1 MSTKQFQANT
11 SGIKYF
17 IYRRTFSRS
26 QKPFQTSLTLRMW
39 CILIYAGFLGIY
51 ASGNWIMAWNQAKSD
66 AWIDHKWWID
76 LPYLILQCQFH
87 YILWYF
93 WYGQMDVR
101 GVAKW
106 ANGGERHGHLYLKR
120 PMGKSL
126 PPLEYPVYGA
136 HELADEGELLRGITW
151 YQFSLELL
159 DSREWLQT
167 RFYRRSPGNRQRVV
181 YPLTSSS
188 P

>member
-11 SGIKYF
+11 SGFKYF

-51 ASGNWIMAWNQAKSD
+51 APGNWIMAWNQAKSD

-76 LPYLILQCQFH
+76 LPYLILQCQFQC
-87 YILWYF
+87 IFLI
-93 WYGQMDVR
+93 
-101 GVAKW
+101 W

-120 PMGKSL
+120 PMGESL
-126 PPLEYPVYGA
+126 PPRSNSDGDIDRTF
-136 HELADEGELLRGITW
+136 DEDMVRTVSWDMTRPKRLIFYLRT
-151 YQFSLELL
+151 
-159 DSREWLQT
+159 
-167 RFYRRSPGNRQRVV
+167 
-181 YPLTSSS
+181 
-188 P
+188 